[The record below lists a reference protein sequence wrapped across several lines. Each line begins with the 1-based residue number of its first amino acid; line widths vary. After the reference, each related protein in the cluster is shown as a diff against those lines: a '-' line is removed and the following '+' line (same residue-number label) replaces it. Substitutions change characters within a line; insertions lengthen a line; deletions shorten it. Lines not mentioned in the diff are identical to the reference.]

1 MSLDEDLYNQPTEPQ
16 TRIKPVPTAPSV
28 GAALRAQFIAPSG
41 QVPPPTPVPTSSA
54 AHAHRITRR
63 TLLGA
68 SVVGLAAG
76 ASGIA
81 LEQWMQHGGLSN
93 LLHGPIANS
102 MQIGH
107 LLRRAGFGASPDD
120 LATYKNLSY
129 SDAV

>member
-1 MSLDEDLYNQPTEPQ
+1 MSLEEDLYNQPTSPQ
-16 TRIKPVPTAPSV
+16 TRIKPVPLAPTVGAQFTAPS
-28 GAALRAQFIAPSG
+28 R
-41 QVPPPTPVPTSSA
+41 QVPPPTPAPTSPA
-54 AHAHRITRR
+54 AHRVTRR

-68 SVVGLAAG
+68 SVVGLAAS

-107 LLRRAGFGASPDD
+107 L
-120 LATYKNLSY
+120 
-129 SDAV
+129 